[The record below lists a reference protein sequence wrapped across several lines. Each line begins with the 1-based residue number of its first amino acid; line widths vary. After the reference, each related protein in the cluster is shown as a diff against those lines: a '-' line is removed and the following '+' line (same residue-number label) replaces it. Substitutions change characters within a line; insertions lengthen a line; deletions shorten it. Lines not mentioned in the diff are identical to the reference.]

1 MPSSTPATMKP
12 MPANSCSRPSTAWR
26 SSAEACPR
34 RDDVDAAAVLAGA
47 ALAGGR
53 LAVVVVFDR
62 FLGWPQVVIEI
73 PTVPRGCCPD
83 GASRPGSSVRSH
95 RLHGAVGPDDDHQ
108 LASLLRGRNHAV
120 LHSATL
126 ASLDE
131 EQIETGF
138 RNLGLDLGEHGVL
151 VEVQR
156 ASRKGVPVRRR
167 TL

>member
-1 MPSSTPATMKP
+1 MAIPRRTPATMKP
-12 MPANSCSRPSTAWR
+12 MPANSCSRPSMAWR
-26 SSAEACPR
+26 SSDEACPR
-34 RDDVDAAAVLAGA
+34 RDDVGAAAGA
-47 ALAGGR
+47 ALAGGPFT
-53 LAVVVVFDR
+53 VVVVFDR

-138 RNLGLDLGEHGVL
+138 RNL
-151 VEVQR
+151 
-156 ASRKGVPVRRR
+156 
-167 TL
+167 

>member
-34 RDDVDAAAVLAGA
+34 RDDVDAAGALAGAALAGA

-83 GASRPGSSVRSH
+83 GASRRGSSVRSH
-95 RLHGAVGPDDDHQ
+95 GLHGAVGPDDDHQ
-108 LASLLRGRNHAV
+108 LASLLRRRNHAV

-126 ASLDE
+126 ASLD
-131 EQIETGF
+131 
-138 RNLGLDLGEHGVL
+138 
-151 VEVQR
+151 
-156 ASRKGVPVRRR
+156 
-167 TL
+167 

>member
-73 PTVPRGCCPD
+73 PTVPRGCCGD
-83 GASRPGSSVRSH
+83 GASRCGSSVRVH
-95 RLHGAVGPDDDHQ
+95 RLHSSIRADDDHQ
-108 LASLLRGRNHAV
+108 LTSLPGGG
-120 LHSATL
+120 
-126 ASLDE
+126 D
-131 EQIETGF
+131 
-138 RNLGLDLGEHGVL
+138 D
-151 VEVQR
+151 
-156 ASRKGVPVRRR
+156 
-167 TL
+167 